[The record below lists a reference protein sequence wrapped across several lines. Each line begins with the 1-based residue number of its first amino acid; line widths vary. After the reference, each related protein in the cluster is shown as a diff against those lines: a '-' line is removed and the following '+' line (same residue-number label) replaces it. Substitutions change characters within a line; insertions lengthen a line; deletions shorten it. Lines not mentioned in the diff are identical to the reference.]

1 MSASVRA
8 AGGVVWRRGAGDDIE
23 VLLVHR
29 RGREDW
35 TFPKGKVEPGE
46 SDEDCA
52 RREVEEETALSCPL
66 GAELPPVSY
75 VDQRG
80 RDKTVRYW
88 SMDAGAGD
96 AAPRHEVD
104 LVRWV
109 PLARA
114 GAALTYPRDR
124 ELLDAFAGQV
134 STGRSTTVRRGGS
147 P

>member
-35 TFPKGKVEPGE
+35 TFPKGKVEAGE

-52 RREVEEETALSCPL
+52 RREVEEETALRCAL

-80 RDKTVRYW
+80 RGKTVRYW

-96 AAPRHEVD
+96 AAARHEVD

-124 ELLDAFAGQV
+124 ELLDAFAGLARAA
-134 STGRSTTVRRGGS
+134 SD
-147 P
+147 

>member
-1 MSASVRA
+1 MPGEGVDVSPSVRA
-8 AGGVVWRRGAGDDIE
+8 AGGVVWRLGAGGQVE

-46 SDEDCA
+46 SDEECA
-52 RREVEEETALSCPL
+52 RREVEEETSLRCAL

-96 AAPRHEVD
+96 AVARHEVD
-104 LVRWV
+104 VVRWV
-109 PLARA
+109 PLAGA

-124 ELLDAFAGQV
+124 ELLDAFAGL
-134 STGRSTTVRRGGS
+134 VRASS